1 MAMNYHNK
9 TLTLSE
15 IVSVEDA
22 EALLA
27 LRQKHPK
34 AQLDLSACTHLH
46 AACLQVLMA
55 SRPVVVSAWPS
66 APNLAAWLQSALKN

>member
-1 MAMNYHNK
+1 MALNYHDK
-9 TLTLSE
+9 TLTLSD

-22 EALLA
+22 ETLLD

-34 AQLDLSACTHLH
+34 AKLDLSACTHLH

-55 SRPVVVSAWPS
+55 SRPVVSAWPS
-66 APNLAAWLQSALKN
+66 APNLALWLQSALKN

>member
-9 TLTLSE
+9 ILTLSE
-15 IVSVEDA
+15 IVAVEDA

-55 SRPVVVSAWPS
+55 SRPVVSAWPS
-66 APNLAAWLQSALKN
+66 APNLALWLQSAFKN